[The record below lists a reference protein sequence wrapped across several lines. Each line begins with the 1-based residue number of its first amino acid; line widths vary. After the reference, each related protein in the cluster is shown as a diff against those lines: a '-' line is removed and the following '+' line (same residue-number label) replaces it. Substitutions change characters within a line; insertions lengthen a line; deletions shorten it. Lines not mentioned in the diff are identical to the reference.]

1 MALTNEVLVKL
12 AAPFDDADL
21 EWRIMQAGKN
31 AKGMWAKCVAY
42 VTNRAIMQRLD
53 DVVGPGNWRNEC
65 PKEWAMGSPGVL
77 AGISI
82 KVDGEWVTKWDGADQ
97 PDTEPVK
104 GGFSNAMK
112 RAAVLWGI
120 GRDLY
125 HREEAW
131 AEISDDGHN
140 YQPANKAKDLP
151 AFRWDPPSG
160 KSPAKASRKA
170 QEPAQ
175 ATNGPAKGAT
185 PPAALLPGKPTSWDG
200 HGGKPLKD
208 VPTKVLTA
216 FIDWV
221 EDDDEREVKFGEH
234 LRLAREILDGPNF
247 DEVPPAL
254 VPVEDDLPF

>member
-1 MALTNEVLVKL
+1 MALTNETLVKL

-31 AKGMWAKCVAY
+31 AKGLWAKCVAY

-53 DVVGPGNWRNEC
+53 DVCGPANWRNEC

-82 KVDGEWVTKWDGADQ
+82 KIDGEWVTKWDGADQ

-125 HREEAW
+125 NREEAW
-131 AEISDDGHN
+131 AEISEDGHH

-151 AFRWDPPSG
+151 AFRWDPPSA
-160 KSPAKASRKA
+160 KSPTKAPRKA
-170 QEPAQ
+170 PDAAQ
-175 ATNGPAKGAT
+175 ATNGTPKGAT
-185 PPAALLPGKPTSWDG
+185 RPAGNVITLKGKPIAEHSTDDLVS
-200 HGGKPLKD
+200 
-208 VPTKVLTA
+208 
-216 FIDWV
+216 FIEWAMADNDRAIKNKARIEAADRIV
-221 EDDDEREVKFGEH
+221 QQRRRED
-234 LRLAREILDGPNF
+234 LNQ
-247 DEVPPAL
+247 VPPAL
-254 VPVEDDLPF
+254 VPVDDDLPF